1 MAYSTTAEVLA
12 IVDTDMSAAEISD
25 IIDEVDDFMDA
36 MLDTGALGAN
46 ILRAISRTWSAYRAM
61 LKDPNARKLGEYS
74 ENRAVQLA
82 RLWDQVMFFMLHSD
96 GGITMQATREELA

>member
-12 IVDTDMSAAEISD
+12 IIDTDMNAAEIGD
-25 IIDEVDDFMDA
+25 IIDEVDDLMDL
-36 MLDTGALGAN
+36 MLPTGSLGVN

-74 ENRAVQLA
+74 ENRAVQLTK
-82 RLWDQVMFFMLHSD
+82 LWDQVMFFMLHSD
-96 GGITMQATREELA
+96 GGISLQAAREELS